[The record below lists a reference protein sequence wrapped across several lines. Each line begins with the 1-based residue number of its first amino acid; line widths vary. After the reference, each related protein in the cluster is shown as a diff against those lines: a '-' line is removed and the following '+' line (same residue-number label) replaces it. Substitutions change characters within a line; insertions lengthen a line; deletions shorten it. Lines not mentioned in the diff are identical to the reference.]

1 MHVREAQQRIAGEI
15 PWLCDS
21 IGNDV
26 MHALGNAPTSEFVI
40 DPDGKI
46 VRKRAWGNA
55 RELRKD
61 LEKLAGPVEKPTS
74 ADDLDVK
81 IAPPPKVAAR
91 GVVGR
96 IKVPSSMKPLVTR
109 PESKD
114 GGIPHYAKLRADT
127 DEQLLNN
134 GKGKLYLGFHLD
146 PIYRVHW
153 NNLTAPIHV
162 EIELPQGVAMPKTLD
177 GPKVEKESDVDPRE
191 FLVDVSGWTSDEP
204 LRLTVR
210 YFGCSDEPAFCV
222 PVTQHYTIHRKLDI
236 DSGWARGRVDPTGS
250 FQPAKPKIA
259 EGRVVKIDED
269 AGRLSIKSGNGKTL
283 EFLIDR
289 ETHFQVSGKRRPMR
303 ELKPGAEVRV
313 SFYVRDEGPLAREL
327 QAKADVAEAE
337 SDTATTDTKPEPSSP
352 ISVFGYV
359 IGMDVEK
366 RILTFK
372 TEAGKEMKVRIAK
385 DVNFRRLDGKPNK
398 LETLEEGH
406 KVRVEYEPADG
417 EIPLVK
423 NLLARVLD
431 NRGARAQ
438 PAPSRPRDRGAF
450 KARDKYNPR
459 RAIVDAPFLKASEVT
474 DQVTDNELVLGV
486 EIDGQPRAYPINML
500 TGPSREIINDTL
512 GEAHLAATW

>member
-1 MHVREAQQRIAGEI
+1 LEAIAHDYAPKGVRFYYIYKSLAHPESGGYVKPHTLEERLMHVREAQQRIAGEI

-40 DPDGKI
+40 DPDGQI
-46 VRKRAWGNA
+46 VRRRAWGNA

-61 LEKLAGPVEKPTS
+61 LEKLVGPVETPTS
-74 ADDLDVK
+74 ADDLDLK
-81 IAPPPKVAAR
+81 IAPPPKVAPR
-91 GVVGR
+91 GVVQR

-109 PESKD
+109 PESKE
-114 GGIPHYAKLRADT
+114 GGTPHYAKLRADT
-127 DEQLLNN
+127 DEQLLNT
-134 GKGKLYLGFHLD
+134 GTGKLYLGFHLD

-162 EIELPQGVAMPKTLD
+162 EIESPKGVAMPKSLD
-177 GPKVEKESDVDPRE
+177 GPTVEKESDVDPRE

-222 PVTQHYTIHRKLDI
+222 PVTQYYTIHRKLDV

-269 AGRLSIKSGNGKTL
+269 AGRLSIKSGNDKTL

-303 ELKPGAEVRV
+303 ELKPDAEIRV

-327 QAKADVAEAE
+327 RAKV
-337 SDTATTDTKPEPSSP
+337 
-352 ISVFGYV
+352 
-359 IGMDVEK
+359 
-366 RILTFK
+366 
-372 TEAGKEMKVRIAK
+372 
-385 DVNFRRLDGKPNK
+385 
-398 LETLEEGH
+398 
-406 KVRVEYEPADG
+406 
-417 EIPLVK
+417 
-423 NLLARVLD
+423 
-431 NRGARAQ
+431 
-438 PAPSRPRDRGAF
+438 PSRPRDRGTF

-459 RAIVDAPFLKASEVT
+459 RAIVDAPFLKANEVT

-486 EIDGQPRAYPINML
+486 EIDSQTRAYPINML